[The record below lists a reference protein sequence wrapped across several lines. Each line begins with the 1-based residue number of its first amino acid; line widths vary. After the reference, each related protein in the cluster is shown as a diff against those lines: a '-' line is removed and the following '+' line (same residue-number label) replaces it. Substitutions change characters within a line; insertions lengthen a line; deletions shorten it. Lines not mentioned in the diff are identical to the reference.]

1 MGLSLGMDV
10 IDGASKMTGKPGHYD
25 VYEGYQEDPT
35 GPARLLTLARAASRR
50 ARAALDVEALAMG
63 AVGLALGVALG
74 ATVAWKLALRR
85 R

>member
-1 MGLSLGMDV
+1 MDV

>member
-1 MGLSLGMDV
+1 MGM
-10 IDGASKMTGKPGHYD
+10 IDRASKMTGKPGQYD

-50 ARAALDVEALAMG
+50 ARAALDAEALAMG

-74 ATVAWKLALRR
+74 ATLAWNLALRR

>member
-1 MGLSLGMDV
+1 M